1 MGVLFLFCGL
11 YAAAQQQFSVSGT
24 IQDADTEEA
33 VPMATVSLLG
43 SDSTLIT
50 GTTTDLDGG
59 FELMN
64 IKADDY
70 IIRVQYLGY
79 GSHFTPVSVSRSM
92 ELPVILLKEEAQTLE
107 QINISAYRS
116 TGKQKGDTTQ
126 FDASSFVTLSD
137 ASGQDLVEKMPGI
150 MIQDGVLQAQG
161 ENVTKIL
168 IDGKEFF
175 GDNVK
180 LALESIP
187 AEIIDNVQ
195 IFDKKSDKAELSG
208 FDDGEEQR
216 TLNIVTKPNRK
227 RGQFGRATGGY
238 GTDSRYELGT
248 SINFF
253 NEDRRITLTGLS
265 NNVNALT
272 YSADPNNQDD
282 ARTQDGIIKTN
293 NIGIQFS
300 DEWNK
305 KVEVSGSYHYSHR
318 SNEGESSLFRE
329 YILPSDS
336 GQIYTQDNYQ
346 DKLQQD
352 HRFHMRME
360 YTIDEKNKLIFIPR
374 ISLQNDDN
382 RTGFSGHTMTG
393 NLPLNATENDRTS
406 LHQNNDYTA
415 RLIYNHKFNKEGRS
429 FTLHSYGG
437 YHTNTDLGNRTGLN
451 TFYSNGNESIENLLQ
466 ESHLDRTGLTWNTR
480 ASVTEAWGENGLLEL
495 EYGISNRI
503 DDSERLLYE
512 IMEDPDLESERLL
525 LDTSLSNT
533 FDSWYLGQEIELGYQ
548 FKVENFSLQA
558 ELEYEK
564 VNFKND
570 QHFPAPFITDRT
582 VTAFL
587 PSLRLDYKLS
597 ENKNLE
603 FNYFTWTN
611 KPTIGQLQN
620 VIDDSNPL
628 QLRTGNPDLNPS
640 YNHRL
645 RGRFKARNPL
655 TDQSFYAGVS
665 SGFIED
671 FVANETIIAEG
682 TMELENGSILEK
694 GSQLIRPVNVRGY
707 WNLWAYANFGQ
718 PLRFLKSNL
727 NIWMSTGLTARPG
740 LINDENTLTDSRGY
754 RGGVSL
760 SSNIS
765 DKIDFNISTRSSF
778 NQVDNSLR
786 PQLNSEYFNQRTR
799 LRYNWVFWNGFVYRT
814 DISHRMNTG
823 LADGYNNSV
832 LLVNMSLGKKILGD
846 NLGEINVK
854 VYDLFGQ
861 NNNIR
866 RNISEIYIE
875 DWKNTVL
882 QQYFMMSFTY
892 NIRNF
897 SKGTSIDD
905 FDI

>member
-1 MGVLFLFCGL
+1 
-11 YAAAQQQFSVSGT
+11 
-24 IQDADTEEA
+24 
-33 VPMATVSLLG
+33 
-43 SDSTLIT
+43 
-50 GTTTDLDGG
+50 
-59 FELMN
+59 
-64 IKADDY
+64 
-70 IIRVQYLGY
+70 
-79 GSHFTPVSVSRSM
+79 M

-168 IDGKEFF
+168 IDGKEYF

-466 ESHLDRTGLTWNTR
+466 ESHLD
-480 ASVTEAWGENGLLEL
+480 
-495 EYGISNRI
+495 
-503 DDSERLLYE
+503 
-512 IMEDPDLESERLL
+512 
-525 LDTSLSNT
+525 
-533 FDSWYLGQEIELGYQ
+533 
-548 FKVENFSLQA
+548 
-558 ELEYEK
+558 
-564 VNFKND
+564 
-570 QHFPAPFITDRT
+570 
-582 VTAFL
+582 
-587 PSLRLDYKLS
+587 
-597 ENKNLE
+597 
-603 FNYFTWTN
+603 
-611 KPTIGQLQN
+611 
-620 VIDDSNPL
+620 
-628 QLRTGNPDLNPS
+628 
-640 YNHRL
+640 
-645 RGRFKARNPL
+645 
-655 TDQSFYAGVS
+655 
-665 SGFIED
+665 
-671 FVANETIIAEG
+671 
-682 TMELENGSILEK
+682 
-694 GSQLIRPVNVRGY
+694 
-707 WNLWAYANFGQ
+707 
-718 PLRFLKSNL
+718 
-727 NIWMSTGLTARPG
+727 
-740 LINDENTLTDSRGY
+740 
-754 RGGVSL
+754 
-760 SSNIS
+760 
-765 DKIDFNISTRSSF
+765 
-778 NQVDNSLR
+778 
-786 PQLNSEYFNQRTR
+786 
-799 LRYNWVFWNGFVYRT
+799 
-814 DISHRMNTG
+814 
-823 LADGYNNSV
+823 
-832 LLVNMSLGKKILGD
+832 
-846 NLGEINVK
+846 
-854 VYDLFGQ
+854 
-861 NNNIR
+861 
-866 RNISEIYIE
+866 
-875 DWKNTVL
+875 
-882 QQYFMMSFTY
+882 
-892 NIRNF
+892 
-897 SKGTSIDD
+897 
-905 FDI
+905 